1 MDSAMLISIF
11 ILYFIFVTV
20 IGVWISFL
28 LIRQDKEV
36 RRMKRVIDDQKS
48 QAQTNTKQLEEFY
61 QQKQQFMND
70 KNNEIAEYEAK
81 LQDERNISAFTLK
94 NSEMAKAQLRQLQ
107 EEITKLRSE
116 VQSLNGQLQQANE
129 NRLIEV
135 QNEKQKWSD
144 TLEAK
149 ECKLQK
155 LGSTASSMESVM
167 DTLGLISKEMHR
179 RLDEHHSKMQLLDE
193 KTLENLELIGQLEN

>member
-1 MDSAMLISIF
+1 
-11 ILYFIFVTV
+11 
-20 IGVWISFL
+20 
-28 LIRQDKEV
+28 
-36 RRMKRVIDDQKS
+36 MKRVIDDQKT

-70 KNNEIAEYEAK
+70 KNNEIAAFEAK
-81 LQDERNISAFTLK
+81 LQDERNISALTLK
-94 NSEMAKAQLRQLQ
+94 NSEMARAQLRQQQ
-107 EEITKLRSE
+107 EEIVKLKSE
-116 VQSLNGQLQQANE
+116 IQSLNGQLQGANE

-144 TLEAK
+144 TIQAK
-149 ECKLQK
+149 ESKLQK

-167 DTLGLISKEMHR
+167 DTLGLISKEMHH

-193 KTLENLELIGQLEN
+193 KAQENLELIGQLES

>member
-1 MDSAMLISIF
+1 MLITIF
-11 ILYFIFVTV
+11 SLYFIFVTV

-36 RRMKRVIDDQKS
+36 RRMKRVIDDQKT

-70 KNNEIAEYEAK
+70 KNNEIAAFEAK
-81 LQDERNISAFTLK
+81 LQDERNISALTLK
-94 NSEMAKAQLRQLQ
+94 NSEMARAQLRQQQ
-107 EEITKLRSE
+107 EEIVKLKSE
-116 VQSLNGQLQQANE
+116 IQSLNGQLQGANE

-144 TLEAK
+144 TIQAK
-149 ECKLQK
+149 ESKLQK

-167 DTLGLISKEMHR
+167 DTLGLISKEMHH

-193 KTLENLELIGQLEN
+193 KAQENLELIGQLES

>member
-70 KNNEIAEYEAK
+70 KNNEIAAFEAK
-81 LQDERNISAFTLK
+81 LQDERNISALTLK
-94 NSEMAKAQLRQLQ
+94 NSEMARAQLRQQQ
-107 EEITKLRSE
+107 EEIVKLKSE
-116 VQSLNGQLQQANE
+116 IQSLNGQLQGANE

-144 TLEAK
+144 TIQAK
-149 ECKLQK
+149 ESKLQK

-167 DTLGLISKEMHR
+167 DTLGLISKEMHH

-193 KTLENLELIGQLEN
+193 KAQENLELIGQLES

>member
-1 MDSAMLISIF
+1 MLITIF
-11 ILYFIFVTV
+11 SLYFIFVTV

-36 RRMKRVIDDQKS
+36 RRMKRVIDDQKT

-70 KNNEIAEYEAK
+70 KNNEIAAFEAK
-81 LQDERNISAFTLK
+81 LQDERNISALTLK
-94 NSEMAKAQLRQLQ
+94 NSEMARAQLRQQQ
-107 EEITKLRSE
+107 EEIVKLKSE
-116 VQSLNGQLQQANE
+116 IQSLNGQLQGANE

-144 TLEAK
+144 TIQAK
-149 ECKLQK
+149 ESKLQK

-167 DTLGLISKEMHR
+167 DTLGLISKEMHH

-193 KTLENLELIGQLEN
+193 KAQENL